1 MADGATFGDDGAMP
15 CLPSTDNGSILWS
28 CCHLTFRFWVC
39 DAAGTCSPDAPSCAT
54 LYIIHRN
61 FILFFIY
68 LFYFLYWLSSSN
80 HFENHFSDPSFFLF
94 LFLFFFFLPES
105 FGFVDEGSFLDFRQH
120 FPLGTYC
127 NERVEEKKKK
137 KFVDGVTTILM
148 V

>member
-39 DAAGTCSPDAPSCAT
+39 DAAGTCSPDALSCAT

-61 FILFFIY
+61 FILFFI
-68 LFYFLYWLSSSN
+68 FIFFLYWLSSSN
-80 HFENHFSDPSFFLF
+80 HFENHFSDPPFFLF
-94 LFLFFFFLPES
+94 LFLFFSYLSLLASSMKGLFSISVNIFHSAPIVMKEL
-105 FGFVDEGSFLDFRQH
+105 
-120 FPLGTYC
+120 
-127 NERVEEKKKK
+127 KKKK